1 MSSKRAVELIETYIA
16 LLAKQRTFNSKNE
29 YLAWRGGVV
38 VGLLGSIADND
49 SLINSALYAEIKR
62 KAGGS
67 K

>member
-1 MSSKRAVELIETYIA
+1 MASKHLQDLVETYIA

-29 YLAWRGGVV
+29 YLAWRSGVV
-38 VGLLGSIADND
+38 VGLLASIADND
-49 SLINSALYAEIKR
+49 SIVMSALYAEIKK